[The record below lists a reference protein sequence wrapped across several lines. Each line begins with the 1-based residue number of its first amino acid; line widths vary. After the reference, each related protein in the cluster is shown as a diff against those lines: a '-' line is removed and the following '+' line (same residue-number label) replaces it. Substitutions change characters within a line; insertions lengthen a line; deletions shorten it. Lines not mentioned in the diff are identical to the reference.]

1 MEQSENKFCMHP
13 MCRKPINGGR
23 ANKKYCCN
31 RCRSAHYQI
40 IHHQPISAERQL
52 TKGNRDNERVLK
64 QLLERL
70 PMSTK
75 YKNCIDISKET
86 LCGAGYNLTYTGMAI
101 MVNWEGQSIKALRYN
116 DVLLISHP
124 HEPSRY
130 LISKYHDR
138 NTQ

>member
-1 MEQSENKFCMHP
+1 MTTSEIKFCAYP
-13 MCRKPINGGR
+13 ACRKAIVAGR

-40 IHHQPISAERQL
+40 INHQFISAERQL

-70 PMSTK
+70 PMSTR

-101 MVNWEGQSIKALRYN
+101 MVNWEVLSVKAFRYN

-124 HEPSRY
+124 YEPSRY